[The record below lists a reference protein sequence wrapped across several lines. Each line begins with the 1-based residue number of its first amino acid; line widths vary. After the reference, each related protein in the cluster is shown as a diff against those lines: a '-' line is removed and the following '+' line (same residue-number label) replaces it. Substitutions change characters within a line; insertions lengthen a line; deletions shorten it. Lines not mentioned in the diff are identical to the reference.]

1 MTPGQAAY
9 EALHASI
16 ARRQPGHLWVAWYA
30 VSEINDG
37 IPGEPLREDLEAAA
51 QAAIGRAADE
61 LAKLREQLAALAA
74 KWDANAD
81 RNQRNGQSLLDQ
93 GDEYG
98 SEGLAVAEALGA
110 CHAELTALLQT
121 PGTQP
126 GQQETNQEGTK

>member
-61 LAKLREQLAALAA
+61 LAKLREALADLLGEFSA
-74 KWDANAD
+74 RAGDGFRARIGQVQMQRYLD
-81 RNQRNGQSLLDQ
+81 RS
-93 GDEYG
+93 
-98 SEGLAVAEALGA
+98 AVTPTGR
-110 CHAELTALLQT
+110 TPLQT